1 MSMGSKRLG
10 TNFDLITFCSFIMEA
25 VSCLSISEVKK
36 LMRLIRLT
44 LRDAKKK
51 PPDKKNRKN
60 EHFKEID
67 GDGMIHKILFSEFNI
82 KVSVSQR

>member
-1 MSMGSKRLG
+1 
-10 TNFDLITFCSFIMEA
+10 MEA
-25 VSCLSISEVKK
+25 VSCHSISEVMK
-36 LMRLIRLT
+36 LMRLILLT
-44 LRDAKKK
+44 LRDKERKKSLN
-51 PPDKKNRKN
+51 KKNRKN